1 MKLFLKSKKIISS
14 VLAIIVILLIPLASQ
29 AIELIPKECTEVV
42 KNTKNE
48 IVECGVC
55 QLIQVGINFVQILF
69 GLMGGIALIMLI
81 WAGFGLVMSAGNPE
95 KITANKKIIMGTIVG
110 ILIMLFAWEAVN
122 IGVLMFTG
130 QTDKVGKIFT
140 APGSTGQAWAESCPK

>member
-14 VLAIIVILLIPLASQ
+14 ALAIIVILLIPLASQ
-29 AIELIPKECTEVV
+29 AIELIPAECTSSDPLA
-42 KNTKNE
+42 K
-48 IVECGVC
+48 CGVC

-95 KITANKKIIMGTIVG
+95 KINANKKIVMGTIVG

-122 IGVLMFTG
+122 VGVLMFTG

-140 APGSTGQAWAESCPK
+140 APGSTGQAWAEFCLTQK

>member
-1 MKLFLKSKKIISS
+1 MLI
-14 VLAIIVILLIPLASQ
+14 VLVIFLIPLVSQ
-29 AIELIPKECTEVV
+29 AIELIPKECTTGGGEG
-42 KNTKNE
+42 
-48 IVECGVC
+48 CGVC

-81 WAGFGLVMSAGNPE
+81 WAGFSLVMSAGNPE
-95 KITANKKIIMGTIVG
+95 KINANKKIIIGTIVG

-130 QTDKVGKIFT
+130 QTEKVGKIFT
-140 APGSTGQAWAESCPK
+140 APGSTGQAWAEFCLTQK